1 MYTYTKK
8 KKKKVVGVLYFFYLL
23 NLATLIKWTFL
34 SRGKTLG
41 RAQAVDGK
49 GREQRG
55 MEV

>member
-8 KKKKVVGVLYFFYLL
+8 KKKKFVGVLYSFYLL